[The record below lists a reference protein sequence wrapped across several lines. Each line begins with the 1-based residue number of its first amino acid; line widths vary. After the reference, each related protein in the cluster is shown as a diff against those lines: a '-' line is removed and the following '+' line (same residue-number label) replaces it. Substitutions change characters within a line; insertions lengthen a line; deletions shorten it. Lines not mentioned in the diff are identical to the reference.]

1 MLENGSVRRRC
12 DEDLPRCVQALA
24 AVHATDGYPMRWP
37 TDPAGWLC
45 PPGLAAAWVA
55 DHAEAIAGHVGVVIG
70 VGDPV
75 LEAAT
80 GVSVQR
86 LASVTRLF
94 VAPAARG
101 HSLGAALVSVAHG
114 YAVDQELQLVLDVVD
129 DGGPAVALYDRLGW
143 RMVDRR
149 LADWTTPD
157 GHRPPI
163 RLYVAPD
170 QPSAVP

>member
-1 MLENGSVRRRC
+1 MLVRQRR
-12 DEDLPRCVQALA
+12 DEDLPSCVRALA
-24 AVHATDGYPMRWP
+24 AVHAADGYPMRWP

-55 DHAEAIAGHVGVVIG
+55 DHADATAGHVGVVIG
-70 VGDPV
+70 VDDPV
-75 LEAAT
+75 LATST
-80 GVSVQR
+80 GVPVQR
-86 LASVTRLF
+86 LACVTRLF

-101 HSLGAALVSVAHG
+101 NRLGAALASIAHC

-129 DGGPAVALYDRLGW
+129 DGGPAVALYDQLGW

-163 RLYVAPD
+163 RLYVVPD
-170 QPSAVP
+170 RPSAVP